1 MNSRSARNCLRHL
14 RPRWV
19 RTDTGLLQFWRSRLE
34 RGSKRILVV
43 DDYAPWCRFLRS
55 TLVKRSDLL
64 VIGEVSDGLEA
75 VKQAQA
81 HQPDL
86 ILLDIGLPTLSG
98 IEVAKQIRELAPR
111 TAILFLTQDS
121 SPEIVEEALRL
132 GLGYVIKV
140 NAAEILTAVDEV
152 LQGRTFV
159 SSTVKKLRLTT
170 QYPDSTAESSVE
182 ESEGTFRVDMDS
194 PLPVNLPEEEQI
206 DRILRGT
213 VVADCNDVLAK
224 MYGLNSASDL
234 IGKRMSD
241 TVAPDDPKNVE
252 LTRQFIRSGYRVLQ
266 RKSYEVDV
274 LGNPRVFLN
283 SMTGVVIDGKLITT
297 WGRQSD
303 ITRKVRC
310 DPPEPDEGSS

>member
-1 MNSRSARNCLRHL
+1 VL
-14 RPRWV
+14 
-19 RTDTGLLQFWRSRLE
+19 
-34 RGSKRILVV
+34 I
-43 DDYAPWCRFLRS
+43 
-55 TLVKRSDLL
+55 
-64 VIGEVSDGLEA
+64 IGEVADGLEA

-81 HQPDL
+81 HQPEL

-98 IEVAKQIRELAPR
+98 IEAAKQIRELAPR

-159 SSTVKKLRLTT
+159 SSTVRKLRLTT
-170 QYPDSTAESSVE
+170 QYSDGMAESSVA

-194 PLPVNLPEEEQI
+194 PMPVNLPEEEQI

-213 VVADCNDVLAK
+213 FVADCNDVLAK
-224 MYGLNSASDL
+224 MYGLNSTSDL
-234 IGKRMSD
+234 IGKRMSEM
-241 TVAPDDPKNVE
+241 VAPHDPKNVE
-252 LTRQFIRSGYRVLQ
+252 LTRQFIRSGYRVLH
-266 RKSYEVDV
+266 RKSYELDV

-303 ITRKVRC
+303 ITQKVRRNSTASG
-310 DPPEPDEGSS
+310 EGSG

>member
-1 MNSRSARNCLRHL
+1 
-14 RPRWV
+14 
-19 RTDTGLLQFWRSRLE
+19 LE
-34 RGSKRILVV
+34 RGSIRILVV
-43 DDYAPWCRFLRS
+43 DDYAPWRSFLRS
-55 TLVKRSDLL
+55 TLEKRPDLL

-75 VKQAQA
+75 VQQAQA
-81 HQPDL
+81 LQPEL

-98 IEVAKQIRELAPR
+98 IEAAKQIRELAPR

-159 SSTVKKLRLTT
+159 SSTVRKLRLTT
-170 QYPDSTAESSVE
+170 QYPDGMAESSVA

-213 VVADCNDVLAK
+213 FVADCNDVLAK

-241 TVAPDDPKNVE
+241 MVAPDDPKNVE
-252 LTRQFIRSGYRVLQ
+252 LTRQFIRSGYRVLH
-266 RKSYEVDV
+266 RRSYEVDIW
-274 LGNPRVFLN
+274 GNPRVFLN

-303 ITRKVRC
+303 ITREVRRNSTAPC
-310 DPPEPDEGSS
+310 EGSG

>member
-1 MNSRSARNCLRHL
+1 
-14 RPRWV
+14 
-19 RTDTGLLQFWRSRLE
+19 
-34 RGSKRILVV
+34 
-43 DDYAPWCRFLRS
+43 
-55 TLVKRSDLL
+55 
-64 VIGEVSDGLEA
+64 
-75 VKQAQA
+75 
-81 HQPDL
+81 
-86 ILLDIGLPTLSG
+86 
-98 IEVAKQIRELAPR
+98 LAPR

-159 SSTVKKLRLTT
+159 SSTVRKLRLTT
-170 QYPDSTAESSVE
+170 QYPDGMAESSVA

-194 PLPVNLPEEEQI
+194 PLPVNLPEEEQN

-213 VVADCNDVLAK
+213 FVADCNDVLAK

-241 TVAPDDPKNVE
+241 MVAPDDPKNVE
-252 LTRQFIRSGYRVLQ
+252 LTRQFIRSGYRVLH
-266 RKSYEVDV
+266 RRSYEVDIW
-274 LGNPRVFLN
+274 GNPRVFLN

-303 ITRKVRC
+303 ITREVRRNSTAPC
-310 DPPEPDEGSS
+310 EGSG

>member
-1 MNSRSARNCLRHL
+1 MPTSLWH
-14 RPRWV
+14 PFPVVFV
-19 RTDTGLLQFWRSRLE
+19 RQNRFLGFYSLGFLLE
-34 RGSKRILVV
+34 RRSIRILVV
-43 DDYAPWCRFLRS
+43 DDYVPWCRFLRS
-55 TLVKRSDLL
+55 VLEKREDLL

-75 VKQAQA
+75 VKQAHA
-81 HQPDL
+81 HQPEL

-98 IEVAKQIRELAPR
+98 IEAAKHIRELAPR

-121 SPEIVEEALRL
+121 SPEIVEEGLRL

-140 NAAEILTAVDEV
+140 DAGELLAAIDEV

-159 SSTVKKLRLTT
+159 SRTVRKQSLTT
-170 QYPDSTAESSVE
+170 QCPDKTLASSSPD
-182 ESEGTFRVDMDS
+182 SEGTFRVDMDF
-194 PLPVNLPEEEQI
+194 PLPSNLPEEEQI

-213 VVADCNDVLAK
+213 FVADCNDVLAK

-241 TVAPDDPKNVE
+241 MVAPDDPKNVE
-252 LTRQFIRSGYRVLQ
+252 LTRQFIRSGYRVLH

-274 LGNPRVFLN
+274 LGNPKVFLN

-297 WGRQSD
+297 
-303 ITRKVRC
+303 
-310 DPPEPDEGSS
+310 

>member
-1 MNSRSARNCLRHL
+1 MRDRHAL
-14 RPRWV
+14 FCAISV
-19 RTDTGLLQFWRSRLE
+19 RDGSEPILDSTVLGALLE
-34 RGSKRILVV
+34 RGSSRILIV
-43 DDYAPWCRFLRS
+43 DDYAPWRRFLRS
-55 TLVKRSDLL
+55 TLEKRSDLL
-64 VIGEVSDGLEA
+64 VVGEVSDGLEA

-81 HQPDL
+81 HQPEL

-98 IEVAKQIRELAPR
+98 IEAAKHIREVAPR

-140 NAAEILTAVDEV
+140 NAAEILTAIDEV

-159 SSTVKKLRLTT
+159 SSTVRKLRLTT
-170 QYPDSTAESSVE
+170 QYPDSRAES
-182 ESEGTFRVDMDS
+182 SEGTFRVDMDF
-194 PLPVNLPEEEQI
+194 PLAVNLPEEEQI

-213 VVADCNDVLAK
+213 FVADCNDVLAK

-241 TVAPDDPKNVE
+241 MVPPDDPKNVE
-252 LTRQFIRSGYRVLQ
+252 LTRQFIRSGYRVLH
-266 RKSYEVDV
+266 RKSYELDV

-297 WGRQSD
+297 WGRQAD
-303 ITRKVRC
+303 ITRKVR
-310 DPPEPDEGSS
+310 PNSPAPDEGSS

>member
-1 MNSRSARNCLRHL
+1 M
-14 RPRWV
+14 
-19 RTDTGLLQFWRSRLE
+19 E
-34 RGSKRILVV
+34 RGSVRILVV
-43 DDYAPWCRFLRS
+43 DDYAPWRSFLRS
-55 TLVKRSDLL
+55 TLEKRPDLL

-75 VKQAQA
+75 VQQAEA
-81 HQPDL
+81 HQPEL

-98 IEVAKQIRELAPR
+98 IEAAKQIREVAPR
-111 TAILFLTQDS
+111 TAILFVTQDS

-159 SSTVKKLRLTT
+159 SSTARKLRLTP
-170 QYPDSTAESSVE
+170 QHPDGTAESPS
-182 ESEGTFRVDMDS
+182 ESDGTFRVDMDS
-194 PLPVNLPEEEQI
+194 PMPVNLPEEEQI

-213 VVADCNDVLAK
+213 FVADCNDVLAK
-224 MYGLNSASDL
+224 MYGLNSTSDL

-241 TVAPDDPKNVE
+241 MVGPDDPKNVE
-252 LTRQFIRSGYRVLQ
+252 LTRQFIRSGYRVLH

-274 LGNPRVFLN
+274 WGNPRVFLN

-303 ITRKVRC
+303 ITRKVRRNSTA
-310 DPPEPDEGSS
+310 PGEGSS